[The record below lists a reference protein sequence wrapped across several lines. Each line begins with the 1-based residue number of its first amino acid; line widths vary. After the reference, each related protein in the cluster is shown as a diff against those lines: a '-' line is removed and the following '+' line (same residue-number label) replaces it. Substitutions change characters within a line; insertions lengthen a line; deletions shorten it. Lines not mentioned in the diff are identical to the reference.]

1 MRLKELERLR
11 ETLRVAVNNLVV
23 SLVEINDKENLARLA
38 YDGVVNYGKGDIPF
52 TDEWLRDYAK
62 ETAKAAYDLHF
73 GGQNV

>member
-1 MRLKELERLR
+1 
-11 ETLRVAVNNLVV
+11 VV